1 MNTNTFAVQL
11 AGNFDI
17 PTAIWTGVTGA
28 AAMLVVIYAGRATGM
43 TSMDLLRTLGTMINP
58 TGSAGAV
65 YATGLMIHLM
75 MGAAFGL
82 VHAGLI
88 HAADPST
95 TGAATLLGIAFGA
108 AHGVIVTAMMPPM
121 LTMAH
126 PLVRTH
132 EMPAPRTMMT
142 GFGTM
147 TPAGMVM
154 AHIVFGLVAGGLYV
168 AVAS

>member
-1 MNTNTFAVQL
+1 MTANTLALQL
-11 AGNFDI
+11 AGNFDA
-17 PTAIWTGVTGA
+17 PTALWTGVAGA
-28 AAMLVVIYAGRATGM
+28 SAMLVVIYAGRSAGM
-43 TSMDLLRTLGTMINP
+43 TSMDLLRTLGTMIIP
-58 TGSAGAV
+58 GGSANAV
-65 YATGLMIHLM
+65 YTAGLMMHLM

-95 TGAATLLGIAFGA
+95 TGAATLLGIALGA

-126 PLVRTH
+126 PLVRAH
-132 EMPAPRTMMT
+132 EMPAPRVMMT
-142 GFGTM
+142 GFGLM

-154 AHIVFGLVAGGLYV
+154 AHMVFGLVAGGLYV
-168 AVAS
+168 AVAG